1 MKITK
6 RQLRRIIK
14 EEKAKIL
21 REMNPSTSHMPR
33 PDVGDKVIDQALSI
47 FPQAIIDED
56 FGEIVVDTGL
66 RDDEVEALY
75 SQWISIW
82 PNAEMGEGGLIY
94 PGIPV

>member
-14 EEKAKIL
+14 EEKAKVL
-21 REMNPSTSHMPR
+21 REMNPSTSHLPR

-47 FPQAIIDED
+47 FPQAIVDED
-56 FGEIVVDTGL
+56 FGEIVIDTGL

-82 PNAEMGEGGLIY
+82 PDAEAGEGGMIY